1 MFQKSQVTLFQQKST
16 AMSKPLVFT
25 SIAEFRKFRKNI
37 TGSVGFVPTMG
48 ALHQGH
54 ASLMQQAANENSF
67 SVLSIYVNPTQ
78 FNNPTDL
85 EKYPVTFD
93 ADLKLAES
101 CGIKAVLAPNY
112 SDIYPD
118 QYRYKLSE
126 NDYSKL
132 LCGAHRPGHFDGV
145 LTVVMKLLN
154 IVQPSKAYFGEK
166 DFQQLKLIEDM
177 VTSFFMNIEIV
188 HGKTIRE
195 DSGLAMSSR
204 NRRLSPAGFEKAA
217 LIYMLLKSE
226 NSVESIKKQFIE
238 NGFEIDYVEE
248 HFNRR
253 FAAVTLEGVRLI
265 DNVEI

>member
-1 MFQKSQVTLFQQKST
+1 
-16 AMSKPLVFT
+16 MSKPLVFT
-25 SIAEFRKFRKNI
+25 SVAEFRNYRNSI
-37 TGSVGFVPTMG
+37 TGTVGFVPTMG

-54 ASLMQQAANENSF
+54 ASLMQQAANQNSF

-85 EKYPVTFD
+85 EKYPVTFE
-93 ADLKLAES
+93 ADIKLAET
-101 CGIKAVLAPNY
+101 CGIKAVLAPKY

-118 QYRYKLSE
+118 QYRYKLTE
-126 NDYSKL
+126 NDFSKM

-154 IVQPSKAYFGEK
+154 IVQPNKAYFGEK

-177 VTSFFMNIEIV
+177 VTCFFMNIEIV
-188 HGKTIRE
+188 HGKTVRE

-204 NRRLSPAGFEKAA
+204 NRRLSAAGLEKAA
-217 LIYMLLKSE
+217 LIYKLLKNES
-226 NSVESIKKQFIE
+226 SVENIKKQFVE

-248 HFNRR
+248 RVNRR

-265 DNVEI
+265 DNVEL

>member
-1 MFQKSQVTLFQQKST
+1 
-16 AMSKPLVFT
+16 MSKPLVFT
-25 SIAEFRKFRKNI
+25 SVAEFRNYRKNI
-37 TGSVGFVPTMG
+37 TDPVGFVPTMG

-54 ASLMQQAANENSF
+54 ASLMKQASTENSF

-85 EKYPVTFD
+85 EKYPETFE
-93 ADLKLAES
+93 ADLKLAEA
-101 CGIKAVLAPNY
+101 CGINAVLAPKY

-118 QYRYKLSE
+118 QYRYKMTE
-126 NDYSKL
+126 NEFSKM

-154 IVQPSKAYFGEK
+154 IVQPNKAYFGEK
-166 DFQQLKLIEDM
+166 DFQQLKLVEDM
-177 VTSFFMNIEIV
+177 VSSFFMNVEIV

-204 NRRLSPAGFEKAA
+204 NRRLSAVGLEKAA
-217 LIYMLLKSE
+217 LIYKLLKNESSLE
-226 NSVESIKKQFIE
+226 NIKNQFLE
-238 NGFEIDYVEE
+238 NDFELDYVEQ